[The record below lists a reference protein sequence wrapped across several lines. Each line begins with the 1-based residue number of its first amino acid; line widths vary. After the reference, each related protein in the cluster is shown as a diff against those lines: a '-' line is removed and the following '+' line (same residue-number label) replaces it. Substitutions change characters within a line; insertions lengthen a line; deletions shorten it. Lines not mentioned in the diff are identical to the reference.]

1 MLLVVR
7 HFLWKLGL
15 NSPKT
20 RVLFPVAN
28 GFKLEFSSDPPFQH
42 SAPSNASMDAS
53 QLTLCSAEVEALTE
67 KGAIVEVG
75 GEDGCIS
82 RYFLIPKKGVNRW

>member
-1 MLLVVR
+1 
-7 HFLWKLGL
+7 
-15 NSPKT
+15 
-20 RVLFPVAN
+20 
-28 GFKLEFSSDPPFQH
+28 
-42 SAPSNASMDAS
+42 MDAS

-82 RYFLIPKKGVNRW
+82 RYFLIPKKGVNKW